1 MTIKPTITPG
11 TPGAA
16 RVEYFACREDV
27 EALLVRGY
35 SARMAY
41 EQMKEEDRVTCSYSA
56 FCDYVRGGGK
66 RKHSSGRKKPQA
78 GFTSLP
84 KPTPQ
89 IRPRIVATD
98 REKLTDPRSIDPASI
113 F

>member
-1 MTIKPTITPG
+1 MTTKPTIRPG

-27 EALLVRGY
+27 EALLVREY
-35 SARMAY
+35 SACMAY
-41 EQMKEEDRVTCSYSA
+41 DQMKEEDRVTCSYSA

-66 RKHSSGRKKPQA
+66 RQHSKGRKKPQT
-78 GFTSLP
+78 GFTP
-84 KPTPQ
+84 VTKPTQQ
-89 IRPRIVATD
+89 ITPRIVKVEQ
-98 REKLTDPRSIDPASI
+98 EKLTGPRSIDPASI